1 MIHYQNQNVKSNYY
15 IGDEIKNEKITNIIE
30 NMKYNINLEE
40 ISLYCII

>member
-15 IGDEIKNEKITNIIE
+15 IDDEIKNEKITNIIE